1 MSNEIELICDGDGLA
16 VIGNPTDVERFLAA
30 EGLPS
35 KDLGL
40 SRLEAVLR
48 TAGQVLQSGA
58 EMAAESGRWVKLT
71 EDSAEAVS
79 KFGLMDTST
88 SGVSH
93 AMIGEPGE
101 IKQWI
106 QIVTSP
112 SSMASNP
119 AILTGAAGIMT
130 QLAMQQAMDEITD
143 YLARIDEKLDDV
155 LRAQTNQVLARMD
168 GVDLAVNEAMSV
180 REAVGRVSEVTW
192 SKVQHSSGTILETQ
206 GYALRQLG
214 DLADKLEQKS
224 KVGDL
229 ADMVKD
235 AEGEVQKWLA
245 VLARCLQLH
254 DAVAVL
260 ELDRVLDAAPEELD
274 RHRIGLKAARRD
286 RVQLM
291 TEITERLLD
300 RMETAVGR
308 ANSRVLFNPKAT
320 PAVVRSSNVIAVC
333 VHDFHGTL
341 GIESGGEAAEAR
353 RWADAA
359 SEQWDRARETG
370 SGGLDVVKDFGAETG
385 GRAKRVSGRL
395 SAGMSERARRRRNQ
409 EPGKAGDGDD
419 ADDNGVDNVE

>member
-1 MSNEIELICDGDGLA
+1 MGNEVELIFDGDGLA
-16 VIGNPTDVERFLAA
+16 VIGHPTDVERFLAA

-35 KDLGL
+35 RNLGL
-40 SRLEAVLR
+40 SRLERALRSAAHVLR
-48 TAGQVLQSGA
+48 SGA
-58 EMAAESGRWVKLT
+58 EIAAESGRWVKLT
-71 EDSAEAVS
+71 EESAAAIE
-79 KFGLMDTST
+79 KYGLMDTKT
-88 SGVSH
+88 PGISH
-93 AMIGEPGE
+93 AMVGEPGD

-106 QIVTSP
+106 QVVTSP
-112 SSMASNP
+112 GSMASNP

-180 REAVGRVSEVTW
+180 RDAVGRVSEVTW

-214 DLADKLEQKS
+214 DLADKLERKS

-229 ADMVKD
+229 ADIVKD

-254 DAVAVL
+254 DAVGVL

-274 RHRIGLKAARRD
+274 RHRLGLKAARRE

-291 TEITERLLD
+291 TEVTDRLLE
-300 RMETAVGR
+300 RMEAAVSR
-308 ANSRVLFNPKAT
+308 ANSKVLFNPKAT
-320 PAVVRSSNVIAVC
+320 PAVVRSSNVIAVS

-341 GIESGGEAAEAR
+341 GIESGGQAAEAR

-359 SEQWDRARETG
+359 SEQWDRARESG
-370 SGGLDVVKDFGAETG
+370 SGGLGTVKGFGAETG
-385 GRAKRVSGRL
+385 GRAAKMTGRL
-395 SAGMSERARRRRNQ
+395 ATGIAERARRQRDEKPG
-409 EPGKAGDGDD
+409 EPSDGDD
-419 ADDNGVDNVE
+419 AGHVTAIE